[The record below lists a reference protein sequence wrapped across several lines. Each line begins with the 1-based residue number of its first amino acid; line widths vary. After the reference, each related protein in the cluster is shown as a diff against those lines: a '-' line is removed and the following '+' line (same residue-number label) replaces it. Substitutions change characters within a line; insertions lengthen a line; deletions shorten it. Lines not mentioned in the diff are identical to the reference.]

1 MSVTIQILMS
11 NATIE
16 NGIWS
21 SKDKTLKRFL
31 DSLKPLYG
39 HGGADPNPDLTAAQE
54 AVNLT
59 GGEII
64 NIDQSYVFDPE
75 VIY

>member
-1 MSVTIQILMS
+1 MSVTVQILMS
-11 NATIE
+11 NAMIE

-21 SKDKTLKRFL
+21 SKDRTLKKFL

-39 HGGADPNPDLTAAQE
+39 SEGADPNPDLTAAQE

-59 GGEII
+59 GGAII
-64 NIDQSYVFDPE
+64 NIDQNYKFDPE

>member
-21 SKDKTLKRFL
+21 SKNRTLKKFL

-39 HGGADPNPDLTAAQE
+39 PGGADPNPDLTSAQD
-54 AVNLT
+54 VINLT
-59 GGEII
+59 GGVII
-64 NIDQSYVFDPE
+64 NINQTYKFDPE